1 MSPSGEV
8 VDCQNA
14 SKLLIHTRPS
24 AIAPAQSVKLKSQAD
39 RSLDRKIGWIIFAL
53 SCYADKIQVKDEPM
67 ALLLKTT
74 KFIES
79 QIDAFLDIVGDS
91 ATLFH
96 MGMEDYLCERYSQ
109 FEERLA
115 RVRENEQKA
124 DDLRVSIERYLYERT
139 LIPENR
145 GDVLAILEN
154 TDEVIDNIKD
164 AMLQF
169 SIEMPDIPSEL
180 DDLWTQTSKASV
192 QAVEQLTFAVR
203 SFFRD
208 LPAVNNYIHKVYFFE
223 READHLGEKL
233 RRLIFS
239 LEIELSHKS
248 QLRFFA
254 MHIEKISDYAQAVC
268 DRLAIYTIKRQL

>member
-1 MSPSGEV
+1 
-8 VDCQNA
+8 
-14 SKLLIHTRPS
+14 
-24 AIAPAQSVKLKSQAD
+24 
-39 RSLDRKIGWIIFAL
+39 
-53 SCYADKIQVKDEPM
+53 M

-74 KFIES
+74 QFIES

-239 LEIELSHKS
+239 LDIELSHKS